1 MSDMKLI
8 MENWRAYQADEP
20 LAEGR
25 ASDLWAAAQED
36 ILNIKTGQIP
46 SATVS
51 ALQKQFKEL
60 RGPRLKGA
68 LEKLKKMFKN
78 LAAEEQAGRTSHDPS
93 KIDLRIDKPANMI
106 HDIEVA
112 QGLVDNF
119 PDKTYEEIQ
128 ALCRGKWCRRVRG
141 SIEKYGN
148 EKISAVANSMGRML
162 GILAT
167 LAPALETG
175 VEAAMAEQITK
186 RDK

>member
-8 MENWRAYQADEP
+8 MENWRDYQADEP
-20 LAEGR
+20 LTEGK
-25 ASDLWAAAQED
+25 AADLWAAAQED
-36 ILNIKTGQIP
+36 ILNIKTGQTP

-60 RGPRLKGA
+60 RGLRLKAA
-68 LEKLKKMFKN
+68 LEKLKKMFEK
-78 LAAEEQAGRTSHDPS
+78 LADEEEAGRTSRDPS
-93 KIDLRIDKPANMI
+93 KVDLRIDKPANMI

-112 QGLVDNF
+112 QDIVDNF

-128 ALCRGKWCRRVRG
+128 AACAGKWCRRVRS

-175 VEAAMAEQITK
+175 AEAAMAEQITK
-186 RDK
+186 SDK